1 MFGPAALRLLLRLK
15 LRGAARAQLRRLR
28 SPRNW
33 IFLLVGVG
41 LFAIW
46 GLYIVLMPRWRGPSV
61 PDPESDLAWTSV
73 VLFALALLTLVS
85 SFNHRGLYLPR
96 QEIELVF
103 SAPIERSDLVRYR
116 LSTNLLRSLVAG
128 LFIGMGTALRMPH
141 PLFAFAGTL
150 AALLSL
156 PILGQATAIL
166 LGDAENRW
174 TRLVERVPAR
184 ALSLGGALGL
194 VLLLVYVATGQ
205 DGGLGLL
212 LAGREG
218 EPLHAQAWFQ
228 APLTQ
233 ALLLPTRPWALAI
246 NAETGSEFLRWFGLC
261 ALIWLAAFE
270 LTARLP
276 VDFRELSL
284 ATSADVAR
292 RLQRLRRGG
301 AGVGGSKAER
311 VALSWQVPWLL
322 GRGPFGAI
330 AWLKFVAMM
339 RKARGTVLF
348 SVLVVAFVAIGFPIL
363 TRQGVGQEGE
373 LVGACMIA
381 AVGSMYLAAGLRFDF
396 RQDLELM
403 DRVKTWPVAPARIF
417 LATILP
423 EVLLI
428 SILLSSAILVRSA
441 CVGFQA
447 ELLPIL
453 WFQPLATGAW
463 IAVDNA
469 VYLYA
474 PVRFTPGQEGALQH
488 MGRSLLLMV
497 LRLALLG
504 VALLAAGGPA
514 LALVVWADEIG
525 LESGLARVIALSW
538 AWLVLLAVDVALV
551 YAGGWVLRRFDVARD
566 RG

>member
-1 MFGPAALRLLLRLK
+1 MFGPAALRLLVRLK

-33 IFLLVGVG
+33 IFLLVGVA
-41 LFAIW
+41 LFALW
-46 GLYIVLMPRWRGPSV
+46 GVYIVLIPRWRGTSA

-96 QEIELVF
+96 QEIELAF
-103 SAPIERSDLVRYR
+103 SAPIARSDLVRYR

-141 PLFAFAGTL
+141 PLYAFAGTV

-212 LAGREG
+212 LPARAG

-233 ALLLPTRPWALAI
+233 ALLLPTQPWAHAI

-311 VALSWQVPWLL
+311 LALSWQVPWLL
-322 GRGPFGAI
+322 GKGPFGAI

-348 SVLVVAFVAIGFPIL
+348 SILVVALVAVGFPLIL
-363 TRQGVGQEGE
+363 HPGGPDDE
-373 LVGACMIA
+373 LIGAGMIA

-396 RQDLELM
+396 RQDLDLM
-403 DRVKTWPVAPARIF
+403 DLVKTWPVAPTRIF
-417 LATILP
+417 VATILP

-428 SILLSSAILVRSA
+428 TLLLAGAILVRA
-441 CVGFQA
+441 AWKGFQP
-447 ELLPIL
+447 ELLPVL
-453 WFQPLATGAW
+453 FFQPLVTFAW
-463 IAVDNA
+463 IAVDNL

-488 MGRSLLLMV
+488 MGRSLLLLL
-497 LRLALLG
+497 LRFTLLA
-504 VALLAAGGPA
+504 VALAVAGAPAA
-514 LALVVWADEIG
+514 ALVLGRDSLG
-525 LESGLARVIALSW
+525 LDDSLAWMIALTYS
-538 AWLVLLAVDVALV
+538 WLVLLLVDVALSFG
-551 YAGGWVLRRFDVARD
+551 GGWILRRFDVARD